1 MKRIILFLLLTSLFT
16 LSYAGIIIQDTL
28 WIDNGERH
36 LFGIISKPAYNGKK
50 QPVAI
55 IAHGFNGTHHG
66 GMGYFHALNS
76 LGYQVYTF
84 DFACGSVNSRSDSN
98 TMNMSIRD
106 EESDLLAIIRYFK
119 QQPDVDANHIVVIG
133 ESQGGLVSALTA
145 ADNPKEIDKLVL
157 IYPALCIP
165 DNWNER
171 YPQLENV
178 PDTTRLWN
186 VPLGRRFFR
195 EIRELPDVKY
205 IGKYKHP
212 VLFVHGDKDPVVP
225 VEYSRKAQKFY
236 KDARLHVIPGA
247 GHGFRPHEF
256 EEAIQ
261 QIKPFLTPSN

>member
-36 LFGIISKPAYNGKK
+36 LFGIISMPLSKGKK

-55 IAHGFNGTHHG
+55 IAHGFNGTHQG
-66 GMGYFHALNS
+66 GMAYFDPLNS
-76 LGYQVYTF
+76 LGYQVYAF
-84 DFACGSVNSRSDSN
+84 DFACGSVNSRSDNN

-106 EESDLLAIIRYFK
+106 EESDLLAVIHYFQ
-119 QQPDVDANHIVVIG
+119 QQPNVDANRIIVIG

-145 ADNPKEIDKLVL
+145 AEHPKDISKLIL

-178 PDTTRLWN
+178 PDTTRLWD

-205 IGKYKHP
+205 IGKYKRP
-212 VLFVHGDKDPVVP
+212 VLIIHGDKDPIVP
-225 VEYSRKAQKFY
+225 VEYSRKAQKLY
-236 KDARLHVIPGA
+236 KDARLHVIPEA
-247 GHGFRPHEF
+247 GHGFNPKQF
-256 EEAIQ
+256 DEAIS
-261 QIKPFLTPSN
+261 QISPFLRP